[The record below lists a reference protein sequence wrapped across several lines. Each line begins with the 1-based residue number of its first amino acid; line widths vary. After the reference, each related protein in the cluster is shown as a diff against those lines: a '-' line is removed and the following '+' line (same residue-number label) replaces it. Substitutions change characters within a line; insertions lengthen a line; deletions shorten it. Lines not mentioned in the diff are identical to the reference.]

1 MELPGEFVRNVI
13 LACPHKGEEWLN
25 DLPQLITYCETNWKL
40 KMHSPYKLSFNYV
53 APATIINGGEVVVK
67 LGLPEEGHHD
77 ERLALRSLNKQG
89 IVQLVDED
97 PVRRILILE
106 KIEPGQMLAE
116 WEDDQEATK
125 IAAKV
130 IDRLLVPAGKHM
142 DLPTTRNRE
151 NNLKQICEDNP
162 GGLDPISSSVLNQA
176 LAVFAYMN
184 RTIKEYKILHGD
196 FHHYN
201 VLKNGDQS
209 WVAIDPKGLIGETE
223 YDLIQF
229 LLNKLPEHGKFE
241 TIQERINIL
250 TEMLTLNK
258 ERLLLWGFCHAVLST
273 SWTVDKQTGQY
284 NKKFYEGIDIFK
296 TMYENT
302 FNRSLSEALM

>member
-1 MELPGEFVRNVI
+1 MELPGEFVRKVI
-13 LACPHKGEEWLN
+13 LACPDKGEEWLS
-25 DLPQLITYCETNWKL
+25 DLPQLITYCETNWNL

-53 APATIINGGEVVVK
+53 APATITNGEKVVVK
-67 LGLPEEGHHD
+67 LGLPEEGHQE
-77 ERLALRSLNKQG
+77 ERLALRSLGKQG

-97 PVRRILILE
+97 PVHRILILE
-106 KIEPGQMLAE
+106 KVEPGQMLAE
-116 WEDDQEATK
+116 LEDDQQATK
-125 IAAKV
+125 VAAEV
-130 IDRLLVPAGKHM
+130 IDRLIVPAAKQTA
-142 DLPTTRNRE
+142 LPTTKNRQ
-151 NNLKQICEDNP
+151 NSLKQICEQNP
-162 GGLDPISSSVLNQA
+162 EGLGPISSDILIQA
-176 LAVFAYMN
+176 LDIFTYMN
-184 RTIKEYKILHGD
+184 LTIKEYKILHGD

-201 VLKNGDQS
+201 VLKKEDQS

-229 LLNKLPEHGKFE
+229 LLNKLHDHGKFE
-241 TIQERINIL
+241 KIRERINIL

-273 SWTVDKQTGQY
+273 AWTVDKQSGQY
-284 NKKFYEGIDIFK
+284 NKNFYEGIDIFK